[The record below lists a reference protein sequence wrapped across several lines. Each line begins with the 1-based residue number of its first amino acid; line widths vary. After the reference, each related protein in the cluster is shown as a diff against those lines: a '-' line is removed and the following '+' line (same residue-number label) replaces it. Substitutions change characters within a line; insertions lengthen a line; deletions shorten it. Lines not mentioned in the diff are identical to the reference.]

1 MLSEKVLVL
10 LAQTLHEKAR
20 ELSDDCDS
28 RRDFAARLSEIDLC
42 RKIISDAQKE
52 LDTIENKLA
61 LEWQRTTKKRLV
73 WKLWTRR
80 KLS

>member
-1 MLSEKVLVL
+1 MLSEKVFLL
-10 LAQTLHEKAR
+10 LARTLHEKAK
-20 ELSDDCDS
+20 ELSADVDS
-28 RRDFAARLSEIDLC
+28 RRDFSARLAEIGLC
-42 RKIISDAQKE
+42 RKIISDAEKQ

-73 WKLWTRR
+73 WQLWSRR